1 MKIWYIKTMKYHSA
15 VKKNK
20 IMNFAGQWKEL
31 DKIIQSEVSQTR
43 KANVASVIRGS

>member
-1 MKIWYIKTMKYHSA
+1 MVYKDYEIPFSCKE
-15 VKKNK
+15 NK